1 MPRTHSIEFP
11 AAEGVA
17 VLRESFLAICEGKHC
32 PAMILSQMMYWHD
45 VKRDAAEQA
54 AKQNEIAER
63 GGEAPAQDVECWVY
77 KTGAEMQKELM
88 GLFGEKAIAAGFLYL
103 EQRGFLRV
111 RSNPRYPWDRTKQYL
126 FDAAEVRNAFRKIA
140 ECIPQD
146 RAIDSAET
154 TVSNPQDRGLITET
168 TPETYTKTTQT
179 LNVGG
184 PDTYDKLM
192 EPIRQI
198 VALTGDTGSERRF
211 VQLWEIA
218 SEAGRSSAWDEAE
231 RSLRKRLGRKSLGE
245 LEKPGAYFCK
255 TLAAILEKYGIP
267 VPVGTPEERASV
279 NAEIRESMGL

>member
-63 GGEAPAQDVECWVY
+63 GGETPAQDVECWVY

-126 FDAAEVRNAFRKIA
+126 FDAAEVRNAFRNFA
-140 ECIPQD
+140 ECIPQN

-154 TVSNPQDRGLITET
+154 TLSNPQDRALITET
-168 TPETYTKTTQT
+168 TSEIYTETTRT

-184 PDTYDKLM
+184 ADTYSKLM
-192 EPIRQI
+192 EPVTEIA
-198 VALTGDTGSERRF
+198 ALTGDTKSLRRF
-211 VQLWEIA
+211 TQLWEVA
-218 SEAGRSSAWDEAE
+218 RDAGWSSVWDEAK
-231 RSLRKRLGRKSLGE
+231 RSLQKRMASSKLGPLKN
-245 LEKPGAYFCK
+245 PGAYFSE
-255 TLAAILEKYGIP
+255 TVVALLEKRGIP
-267 VPVGTPEERASV
+267 VPSGTPEEHARV
-279 NAEIRESMGL
+279 QAEIEESLRL